1 MKPWTDEQYLEL
13 FKSVKIV
20 VVYSVFFSFN
30 VFKCVFS
37 TCSVRKFLLSSCK
50 LLSLVLKPQK
60 QTIH

>member
-1 MKPWTDEQYLEL
+1 MKPWTEEQYSEL

-20 VVYSVFFSFN
+20 VVYNVFFSFN
-30 VFKCVFS
+30 IFKCVFS

>member
-1 MKPWTDEQYLEL
+1 MKPWTEEQYSEL

-20 VVYSVFFSFN
+20 VVYNVFFSFN
-30 VFKCVFS
+30 IFKCVFS
-37 TCSVRKFLLSSCK
+37 TCSVRKVLLSSCK